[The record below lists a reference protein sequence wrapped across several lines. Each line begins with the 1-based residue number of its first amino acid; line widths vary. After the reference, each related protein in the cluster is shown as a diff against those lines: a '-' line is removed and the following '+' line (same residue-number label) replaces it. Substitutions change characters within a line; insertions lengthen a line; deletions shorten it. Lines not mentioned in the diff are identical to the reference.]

1 LVFAPASLILTN
13 YFLPVNWALGI
24 QGSLVHKSIYTVVG
38 AASVWM
44 FFISLAYITLYIQS
58 PITELLIDSAVF
70 PVKVSVYSV
79 AYFTDCLSVLIFLLI
94 MLYSL
99 SFICK
104 TSVQS
109 IAVYFVL
116 GFVLGCVILP
126 YELTITVS
134 AIIQIITA
142 ILVGAF
148 FYKASAKYT

>member
-1 LVFAPASLILTN
+1 M
-13 YFLPVNWALGI
+13 
-24 QGSLVHKSIYTVVG
+24 HKSIYTVVG
-38 AASVWM
+38 AVSVWI
-44 FFISLAYITLYIQS
+44 FFIYLAYISLYIQS
-58 PITELLIDSAVF
+58 PITELLIDSDLF
-70 PVKVSVYSV
+70 PVEYSVYSI
-79 AYFTDCLSVLIFLLI
+79 AYLTDCLSVLTFVLV

-104 TSVQS
+104 TSVKS

-134 AIIQIITA
+134 AVIQIITA
-142 ILVGAF
+142 ILVGAY